1 MSRPGIHL
9 GLYPTRP
16 AGESA
21 RLAARAEALG
31 LEAVWVIDSPVIWRE
46 LWVTLTAAGAATSR
60 IRVGSGV
67 TTGLTR
73 HPAVTASAALTL
85 DELTGGRFVLGLGSG
100 DSSLVTTGLGSQR
113 LADFRLTVESFR
125 ALLAGEEGRIGAT
138 PIRLPWAKPR
148 GRVPIYVAASGP
160 RMLELAG
167 AMADG
172 VIMMVGVSP
181 AIVGAALEQVRAG
194 ARAVGRRPE
203 EVDTVVW
210 TACAMS
216 DREPAR
222 AREVVKANVA
232 RAVMRMLPHPIAP
245 RYAEVVARIRQAYD
259 YQLHTSA
266 LAPHGDLVPDALVD
280 DFAVAGTAADC
291 VSSLRRMAT
300 LGVGAVALA
309 LPDAPFEDRETMLA
323 RLATDVLPAL

>member
-1 MSRPGIHL
+1 MSRPRIQL
-9 GLYPTRP
+9 ALYPTRP

-31 LEAVWVIDSPVIWRE
+31 LDAVWVIDSPVIWRE

-85 DELTGGRFVLGLGSG
+85 DELTGGRFILGLGSG
-100 DSSLVTTGLGSQR
+100 DSSLATTGLGGQR
-113 LADFRLTVESFR
+113 LADFRRTVESFR
-125 ALLAGEEGRIGAT
+125 ALLAGEEGRVGAT
-138 PIRLPWAKPR
+138 PIRLAWAKPV
-148 GRVPIYVAASGP
+148 RVPIYVAASGP

-167 AMADG
+167 AIADG

-181 AIVGAALEQVRAG
+181 AIVGAALERVRAG
-194 ARAVGRRPE
+194 ARGAGRRPE
-203 EVDTVVW
+203 DVDTVVW

-216 DREPAR
+216 DGDPDR
-222 AREVVKANVA
+222 AREAVKANVA

-245 RYAEVVARIRQAYD
+245 RYADVVARIRQAYD

-291 VSSLRRMAT
+291 LASLRGLAG

-309 LPDAPFEDRETMLA
+309 LPDAPFEDRGTMLT
-323 RLATDVLPAL
+323 RLAADVLPAL